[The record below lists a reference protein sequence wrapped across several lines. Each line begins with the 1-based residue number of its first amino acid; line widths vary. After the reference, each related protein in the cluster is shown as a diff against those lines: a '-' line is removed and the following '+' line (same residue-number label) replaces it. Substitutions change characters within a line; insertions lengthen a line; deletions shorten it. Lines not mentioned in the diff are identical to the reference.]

1 MKDLIKSIFTILKY
15 GGKTITV
22 FRNIVI
28 NTIFIAIII
37 ILSLFLFRGEKD
49 EVEQDSALLL
59 TITGDIVEEKQ
70 IIDPISEL
78 FNEAL
83 GFSRLPEETLLQDI
97 LDAIHTAADD
107 EAITA
112 IVLDLS
118 RMGTGSLNQIRD
130 IGTALEYFKMSGKP
144 VVAAEDYYTQNKYL
158 LACYA
163 DKIFLNPVG
172 LVDLHGLAAYRLYF
186 QDALEKLKVNFHVFR
201 VGSYKSALEP
211 ITRNSMSTEAREQ
224 NEDLLQSLWQEVENE
239 IVTRRKISSATLDR
253 YTNSAAS
260 LLKQFGGDT
269 AQLALQT
276 GLVDGLKSRGQLRS
290 YLMEISGYSA
300 ADDFRHVSFKNY
312 LKTVSRSYAV
322 DKSEKNVIGVIVAQG
337 NILTGIQP
345 PGSIGSESMVEL
357 LRRARSDSRVKA
369 VVLRLNSGG
378 GSVFASEI
386 IRKELL
392 ELKASGKPYVVSMAA
407 VAASGGYWI
416 SADADQIWA
425 YPTTVTG
432 SIGIFGAIPTFEKS
446 LAHLGIYSDGTA
458 TAELAS
464 GLDLTQPLSP
474 EIKESIQL
482 GIEHGYETF
491 LSIVSSGRGID
502 RSAVESLAQG
512 RVYDGRTAM
521 ELGLVDKLGNLE
533 EAIEAG
539 ASLAGLPSYTAEY
552 IRSSPSFSAR
562 LLGQLKMEAAAIF
575 GRRPQPQLLAD
586 RAGYFSDSLAGLF
599 LFNDPKA
606 MYAHYMIH
614 LR

>member
-1 MKDLIKSIFTILKY
+1 MKDLITSIFTILQY

-22 FRNIVI
+22 FRNIVF
-28 NTIFIAIII
+28 NTIFIGVIIFFC
-37 ILSLFLFRGEKD
+37 LVFFAGDKS
-49 EVEQDSALLL
+49 EVHHNSALLL

-70 IIDPISEL
+70 IIDPISEI
-78 FNEAL
+78 FNETL

-97 LDAIHTAADD
+97 LDTIYAAADD
-107 EAITA
+107 KAISA

-130 IGTALEYFKMSGKP
+130 IGSALEYFKMSGKP
-144 VVAAEDYYTQNKYL
+144 VVAAEDYYSQNKYI

-172 LVDLHGLAAYRLYF
+172 IVDLHGLGAYRLYF
-186 QDALEKLKVNFHVFR
+186 HDALEKLKVNYHVFR

-211 ITRNSMSTEAREQ
+211 ITRNSMSAEAKEQ
-224 NEDLLQSLWQEVENE
+224 NDTLLQALWQEVESE
-239 IVTRRKISSATLDR
+239 IVTRRKIPGSTLEE
-253 YTNSAAS
+253 YTNSLAS

-269 AQLALQT
+269 AELALQT
-276 GLVDGLKSRGQLRS
+276 GLVDGLKSREQLRT
-290 YLMEISGYSA
+290 YLIGLSGYSTA
-300 ADDFRHVSFKNY
+300 GDFRHINFKNY
-312 LKTVSRSYAV
+312 LKTVSRSYTKTSQNNA
-322 DKSEKNVIGVIVAQG
+322 IGIIVAQG
-337 NILTGIQP
+337 NILTGTQP
-345 PGSIGSESMVEL
+345 PGSIGSETMVKL
-357 LRRARSDSRVKA
+357 LRQARNDSRVKA

-386 IRKELL
+386 IRQELL

-416 SADADQIWA
+416 SADADEIWA
-425 YPTTVTG
+425 HPTTVTG

-446 LAHLGIYSDGTA
+446 LAHIGIYNDGTA

-474 EIKESIQL
+474 EIKQSIQI

-502 RSAVESLAQG
+502 RSGVEKLAQG
-512 RVYDGRTAM
+512 RVFNGRTAM
-521 ELGLVDKLGNLE
+521 KLGLIDKLGNLE
-533 EAIEAG
+533 DAIK
-539 ASLAGLPSYTAEY
+539 ASAALAGLQTYTAEY
-552 IRSSPSFSAR
+552 IRSSLSLPER
-562 LLGQLKMEAAAIF
+562 LLGQLKLESTAFF
-575 GRRPQPQLLAD
+575 GRGHQRHPLAD
-586 RAGYFSDSLAGLF
+586 RAEYFTDSLAGLF

-614 LR
+614 FR